1 MKHRIRFLLLF
12 TLAVLLV
19 LASVFV
25 FLWPTL
31 KTARYWHKN
40 DRTIERFTETIN
52 WLHEPDEAEEKETAE
67 SVPFAELREACERY
81 NAELY
86 SSGQKD
92 LTEETQL
99 YPPFDLSEYGWD
111 VETFAVLSIPDAG
124 IETAVYLGACGEN
137 LNRGAAVLGQTSLPL
152 GGENTNCVI
161 AGHRTWNGVIFFHP
175 LRELKEGATV
185 KITNPWETLTYQVCD
200 VTTISPTN
208 IEAIRIRE
216 GKDLLT
222 LFTCTYP
229 NTHRVLVVCERAED

>member
-12 TLAVLLV
+12 TLAVFLIM
-19 LASVFV
+19 ASVFV

-40 DRTIERFTETIN
+40 DRTIERFTETIK
-52 WLHEPDEAEEKETAE
+52 WLREPDKAEETEAGE
-67 SVPFAELREACERY
+67 ALPFAELREACERY
-81 NAELY
+81 NEELY
-86 SSGQKD
+86 SSGQRD

-99 YPPFDLSEYGWD
+99 YPPFDLSVYGWEE
-111 VETFAVLSIPDAG
+111 ETFAVLSIPDAG
-124 IETAVYLGACGEN
+124 IETVVYLGARGEN
-137 LNRGAAVLGQTSLPL
+137 LDRGAAVLGQTSLPL

-185 KITNPWETLTYQVCD
+185 TITNPWETLTYTVCE
-200 VTTISPTN
+200 VTTISPTK
-208 IEAIRIRE
+208 IDAIRIQE
-216 GKDLLT
+216 GRDLLT

-229 NTHRVLVVCERAED
+229 NTHRVLVVCERSD